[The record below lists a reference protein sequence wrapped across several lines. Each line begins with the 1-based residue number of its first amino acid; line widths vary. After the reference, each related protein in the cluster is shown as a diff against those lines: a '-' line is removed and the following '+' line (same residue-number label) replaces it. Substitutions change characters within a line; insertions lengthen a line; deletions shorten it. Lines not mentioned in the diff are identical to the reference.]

1 MQSNMAC
8 IELKFKIPTRVGHSG
23 QDCYNI
29 IVMTGQQA
37 QEWPEQGQ
45 PGHESQDMKARI
57 EQLRQDNRE
66 RTPKARPLPK

>member
-8 IELKFKIPTRVGHSG
+8 IELKFKILTRVGHSG

-29 IVMTGQQA
+29 IVMTGLQA

-45 PGHESQDMKARI
+45 PGHESQD
-57 EQLRQDNRE
+57 
-66 RTPKARPLPK
+66 RTAETGQP